1 MQTAKVI
8 LAIALTAAATIAAPL
23 SSASAASSGLVAKRS
38 GYVVTPAMMHAI
50 DVIVA
55 EDMKMRQRRR

>member
-1 MQTAKVI
+1 MRIAKVVSV
-8 LAIALTAAATIAAPL
+8 IALTAAATLAAPL

-38 GYVVTPAMMHAI
+38 GYVITPAMMRAI

-55 EDMKMRQRRR
+55 EDMRMRHHRR

>member
-8 LAIALTAAATIAAPL
+8 LAIILTAAATIVAPL

-38 GYVVTPAMMHAI
+38 GYVVTPTMMHAI

-55 EDMKMRQRRR
+55 EEMKMRHRRR

>member
-1 MQTAKVI
+1 MRTASLV
-8 LAIALTAAATIAAPL
+8 LAVALTAAVASVAPL
-23 SSASAASSGLVAKRS
+23 SSAAAASGGLVAKRS

-55 EDMKMRQRRR
+55 EEMKMRRHRR